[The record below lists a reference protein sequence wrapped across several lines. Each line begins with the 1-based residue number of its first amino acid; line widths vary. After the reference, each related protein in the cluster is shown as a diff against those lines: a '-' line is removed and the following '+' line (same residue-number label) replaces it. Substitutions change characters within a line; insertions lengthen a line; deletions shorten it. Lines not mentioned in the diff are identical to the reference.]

1 MRTRYLQGNSAEDR
15 DAWLLAIQNNLN
27 VIREQRLRRQKA
39 SERYFPHSFRFF
51 FFLTPRYSTVSGAA
65 ADVTLQADE
74 ERQHQALG
82 LLSPAQHDVM
92 ISGRL
97 SSHFS

>member
-51 FFLTPRYSTVSGAA
+51 FFS
-65 ADVTLQADE
+65 
-74 ERQHQALG
+74 
-82 LLSPAQHDVM
+82 
-92 ISGRL
+92 
-97 SSHFS
+97 F